1 MKTGVVPPLGIRH
14 CAKPIT
20 TGTASL
26 TPLTDSARNL
36 LRSSSNDG
44 SSKHFV
50 PRGMIQR
57 SADAWSIIVVTMRPK
72 PR

>member
-1 MKTGVVPPLGIRH
+1 MNTGVVPPFGIRH
-14 CAKPIT
+14 SAKPIT
-20 TGTASL
+20 TGVACV
-26 TPLTDSARNL
+26 TPLIDSARNRW
-36 LRSSSNDG
+36 RSSNSEG

-50 PRGMIQR
+50 PSGMIQR